1 MLEERRLLAVDWRN
15 PVDALDVDGDH
26 LIVPLDAL
34 LVINYLNSS
43 EPSLLPSQRD
53 PSLPY
58 WDVTGD
64 QSVVPRDALLVI
76 THLNEHGSGT
86 RKLTESP
93 RLTDET
99 EVVITVGQFDGSRT
113 FRARVAASF
122 DATDQ
127 QTALEDTFA
136 VYLVNPNDKQDT
148 LLDRGEEGTTLFT
161 LAGERAEFTPGVV
174 RWDGSILEI
183 DLTAIGT
190 LFETAELRFQL
201 LNNDSD
207 LGSRVEITPLANEV
221 TLDDYSR
228 VEFATDN
235 DSAAIGGPLNLA
247 SLSTAPDIEVLVEN
261 VRLDPITLRY
271 KADLRLRNKGAAV
284 GRDVAAIFRG
294 LFQVPGQLIVAV
306 EGASGTATDR
316 AFPEPYIN
324 FRNAI
329 PSGGLRAGMTSD
341 PITVTFFDPQLV
353 AFFIR
358 PEVKAGAN
366 HAPVINPLGP
376 FNVMPGSSLSIPL
389 QATDADGDQLTY
401 SLQSNPSLPTGEL
414 GADGTLV
421 FRPTPTQLGA
431 YTFNVEASDG
441 AITTTRTVTLNVNP
455 DPITTTRVSGVVRQV
470 NGQPLANMRVEVGAV
485 QAITGADGT
494 FMLDLGTGPLA
505 SDTIKV
511 RGDLFTGSTSYP
523 FIAERLSL
531 VLEHDVFLHYNNVIT
546 RPIYLPVLDDAN
558 AKQINPLQD
567 TLVTTD
573 AIPGASVMIKA
584 GTLMNQQGSPF
595 TGKLSITEVPRD
607 LTPAALPNGLRPDL
621 VVTIQPGEMVFSSPA
636 PISLPN
642 RAGYPAGTIM
652 DLWSINPAS
661 GEFDKV
667 GKGRV
672 TADGSTI
679 ETISGG
685 IRNSSWHDFLPVLQD
700 MLEHE
705 PNPRNKD
712 DGCDECPKHVNLTSE
727 VELHSGALIETH
739 DLVTYQS
746 SGVNQGLSLVYDS
759 LRADP
764 RPIVY
769 FDIYATTDLPP
780 NCSINGEP
788 CFYVGT
794 PIPTPD
800 SQMRLAASLS
810 VNAGN
815 FNYDAPGYTG
825 SIPGLEPGE
834 NFWTYTNTSHV
845 QAALQADL
853 SNLPSNIYTY
863 TIRSGFV
870 RGDQTGFSGAL
881 SPSTGQVISVNA
893 INSPFGAGWGL
904 AGLQTIVV
912 NDEGFA
918 LLIDGDGS
926 EMRFIGTGDAVYQSP
941 PGDFTVL
948 ERVNGLFRRTTADQT
963 VYRFN
968 ANHQLASITD
978 RLGNVVTYQYT
989 GSRLDK
995 IIDPTGLETVLT
1007 YTGSRVTTIT
1017 DPAGR
1022 VTRLTYDS
1030 AGNLLSIEDP
1040 DTAKRTWEYDVDH
1053 HMVAEVDQLGRR
1065 ETTEYDAENGR
1076 VIGGTRKDGSQ
1087 IRVSPIQTQ
1096 GLLPASKTRDPINS
1110 PALKNLDSAQAGY
1123 MDGNGTVSQIPLDRF
1138 GQAQSERDRF
1148 GQLPTVARDARNMPI
1163 AMIDGRGNPTLQSFD
1178 DRGAL
1183 LSVRDTLS
1191 GGGAAVGAIS
1201 PAGEVDRYTF
1211 TGRAGQRLYLDGP
1224 RGSFNA
1230 GVVVTDSEGNF
1241 ITFAETY
1248 SADFVNQKSVFVL
1261 PRDGEYSVNVGY
1273 SFNIQVPEPRAESGS
1288 YQFRLIDVDLAP
1300 PLPIDSPLIGSLS
1313 ESQFF
1318 QIEGERGQTLR
1329 FTDLIAGG
1337 SGLFWPVVFDF
1348 QGRQLSAL
1356 FPDIGVTEYR
1366 LTDDASFSVMLTD
1379 FSSGRTARYEYNV
1392 ELIDAVPAA
1401 KTGLDVDHTG
1411 TLPAQATISAPA
1423 GTPLLF
1429 YWFDKGIHSVR
1440 IPNPGSFQPLLDT
1453 DFTGSAMIVAPQ
1465 SGNYTVSVAKTV
1477 DENGNAYVGE
1487 LDEYAFRLVDLTAT
1501 PEVSLNSP
1509 VAGTLVEPGRIHAY
1523 RFQGTAGQ
1531 RIDFGEFQ
1539 PGVAKS
1545 LLLNQSYVGAAQR
1558 IVTLPQTGE
1567 YTILVQQGA
1576 GGDVPLDYDLTL
1588 RPVLNLETI
1597 QFDTLVQG
1605 QLLPGGERKYY
1616 QLDLAAGDEFY
1627 FDDLG
1632 SSSQIRIYDQGATD
1646 FAQVLNGGASLA
1658 DVEHVYKVQH
1668 AKKILIVLDAAESDR
1683 PANFQFRLHS
1693 LTTHTT
1699 PLAFDQ
1705 LTQADFT
1712 APIQDIVYTFQGS
1725 AGQRLFLDQLNAN
1738 SSSSTAF
1745 SASLVG
1751 PSKGLN
1757 LLPQGITFDS
1767 SRLIVLPES
1776 GEYRLTL
1783 PHRGA
1788 TPEIVR
1794 FRLLN
1799 LDTAPLIT
1807 LGSPQQGT
1815 ISLAEEADLFRFEAT
1830 AGQRLTLDMTAAEG
1844 QAFPEIYDPSGLP
1857 LFLAFGDPTTFTVDR
1872 SGTYALSLRVPNAGP
1887 LDYAFV
1893 LSAVSDAPVVP
1904 SGLDHQY
1911 SGTGNG
1917 AEQTIGNFQA
1927 NAGTLVFFDAQIGQ
1941 GALRIYDPSN
1951 ELVPQVLGGS
1961 NGLTA
1966 NLNSDSFI
1974 VLPRSGQYTVK
1985 VETAGDYAFRLQ
1997 SAENA
2002 PLFTYGQDIT
2012 GSLSARD
2019 ISDLYRFTVAAGQ
2032 TVRFDH
2038 TAGGSDVNYTF
2049 FLPNGSRDFGFGL
2062 FAPSTSP
2069 TILSIPGIYYVAV
2082 SRLTDPGPYGFQ
2094 IHDFDAAPE
2103 ILFDTPLVG
2112 IASPASQLI
2121 VRKFSGIAGQKVYV
2135 NSSGGLWVV
2144 YDQSYRQVDVVFDAD
2159 VITLPTTGDYYL
2171 ERDNDE
2177 LAESADFT
2185 VTLSVLDD
2193 PLMRIEPAYVA
2204 SSAIQLSYDS
2214 AFHQMTSV
2222 TDELGRQTLFD
2233 IDPANGN
2240 TRSITRVV
2248 GTAGGNDD
2256 QVSTF
2261 TYLPSGLIDTVTD
2274 PLGRITD
2281 YDYDSRR
2288 NVITVTSARGTSSQT
2303 SIHYEYDTAGNVTS
2317 FIDENNHRTN
2327 YEYDRRNR
2335 LTKIIEPDPDGAGPL
2350 SSPVTQFTYD
2360 LAGNNLTV
2368 TDANQ
2373 RVTRLV
2379 YDALDRV
2386 RTYADPGN
2394 NTTTYTYDAAG
2405 NLTRLTDPL
2414 NHVNESHY
2422 DERGRLRQSTDAAGK
2437 VTQYEYDG
2445 SDNLTSI
2452 VDASGNRTT
2461 YVYDARDRLIRMT
2474 DPLGQTTT
2482 YSYDSA
2488 NNLRTSVDRMG
2499 RTLLMTYDD
2508 LDRLVQE
2515 TWKNTNGS
2523 IANTIHYSYDD
2534 AGNLNQVQDDF
2545 STITY
2550 AYDELYRVTQEQ
2562 TTGPGGFPTSI
2573 LSYTYDA
2580 AGNLLSRTDVI
2591 AGHAGGTDVYSYD
2604 ALNQL
2609 TRIVQSGP
2617 QVVTKRA
2624 DFQYNSLGQTTS
2636 LARFSDAAGTQLVA
2650 TTNYLY
2656 DSLNRL
2662 NSITHRGPT
2671 NTLLDSFT
2679 FQYDSAS
2686 RISRVTDLDGAT
2698 DYTYD
2703 SRDQLTA
2710 ANHADPSNPDET
2722 YAYDDAGNRLSSHV
2736 HGKNYQL
2743 GDGSDGEP
2751 DNNRLTSDG
2760 TFNYAYDDEGNLVQR
2775 ISIADGSKRDFVY
2788 DLRNRLIQV
2797 TDRTSGGVATRVTRY
2812 TYDAFDRRISK
2823 NVDSTPSDSQDG
2835 VVTYF
2840 VYAGSDVIVEWNDP
2854 DGAGGAPAVESMRY
2868 LHGPAVDQVLAQ
2880 EDGANAV
2887 QWHLADHLGT
2897 VHGLVS
2903 QAGQVVNHLKYD
2915 SYGNLISETNPAVT
2929 TRYRFTGREF
2939 DQETGLMYYRAR
2951 YYDPAVGRFI
2961 SEDSWGLSAG
2971 VNLYAYVGNS
2981 PSQAVDP
2988 FGHEE
2993 GHYEYVHY
3001 PNDPKWSMPH
3011 RVWVSGPATPPPN
3024 PKIDK
3029 RTEANG
3035 DSMIAG
3041 MKTFFTGLGAGMV
3054 DLGNY
3059 MRAAI
3064 QKSFDSGHDA
3074 CPVEQKGSDKLF
3086 KRLKQNQQEK
3096 NQNAANKS
3104 PQQPRA
3110 RTPAPHKPAPK
3121 PKAPKRAAPRRPATR
3136 PTAPPKPAYDINSD
3150 PTASETPQ

>member
-1 MLEERRLLAVDWRN
+1 
-15 PVDALDVDGDH
+15 
-26 LIVPLDAL
+26 
-34 LVINYLNSS
+34 
-43 EPSLLPSQRD
+43 
-53 PSLPY
+53 
-58 WDVTGD
+58 
-64 QSVVPRDALLVI
+64 
-76 THLNEHGSGT
+76 
-86 RKLTESP
+86 
-93 RLTDET
+93 
-99 EVVITVGQFDGSRT
+99 
-113 FRARVAASF
+113 
-122 DATDQ
+122 
-127 QTALEDTFA
+127 
-136 VYLVNPNDKQDT
+136 
-148 LLDRGEEGTTLFT
+148 
-161 LAGERAEFTPGVV
+161 
-174 RWDGSILEI
+174 
-183 DLTAIGT
+183 
-190 LFETAELRFQL
+190 
-201 LNNDSD
+201 
-207 LGSRVEITPLANEV
+207 
-221 TLDDYSR
+221 
-228 VEFATDN
+228 
-235 DSAAIGGPLNLA
+235 
-247 SLSTAPDIEVLVEN
+247 
-261 VRLDPITLRY
+261 
-271 KADLRLRNKGAAV
+271 
-284 GRDVAAIFRG
+284 
-294 LFQVPGQLIVAV
+294 
-306 EGASGTATDR
+306 
-316 AFPEPYIN
+316 
-324 FRNAI
+324 
-329 PSGGLRAGMTSD
+329 
-341 PITVTFFDPQLV
+341 
-353 AFFIR
+353 
-358 PEVKAGAN
+358 
-366 HAPVINPLGP
+366 VINPLGP

-421 FRPTPTQLGA
+421 FRPTPIQLGA
-431 YTFNVEASDG
+431 YTFTVEASDG

-494 FMLDLGTGPLA
+494 FTLDLGTGLLA

-531 VLEHDVFLHYNNVIT
+531 VLEHNVFLHYNNVIT
-546 RPIYLPVLDDAN
+546 RPIYLPILDDAN

-621 VVTIQPGEMVFSSPA
+621 VVTIQPGEMVFASPA

-705 PNPRNKD
+705 PNPRNED
-712 DGCDECPKHVNLTSE
+712 DGINECPKDVCLTSQ

-746 SGVNQGLSLVYDS
+746 SGVYQGLSLVYDS

-780 NCSINGEP
+780 NCSINGDP
-788 CFYVGT
+788 CFYIGT

-825 SIPGLEPGE
+825 NIPGLEPGE

-881 SPSTGQVISVNA
+881 SASTGQVISVNS

-904 AGLQTIVV
+904 AGLQSIVV
-912 NDEGFA
+912 NDQGFA

-948 ERVNGLFRRTTADQT
+948 ERVNGLFRRTTPDKT

-1022 VTRLTYDS
+1022 VTRLAYDS
-1030 AGNLLSIEDP
+1030 TGNLLSIEDP
-1040 DTAKRTWEYDVDH
+1040 DTAKRTWAYDVDH

-1065 ETTEYDAENGR
+1065 ETTEYDLENGR
-1076 VIGGTRKDGSQ
+1076 VIGGIRKDGSR
-1087 IRVSPIQTQ
+1087 IRVSPLQTQ
-1096 GLLPASKTRDPINS
+1096 GLLPASKTRDPLNS
-1110 PALKNLDSAQAGY
+1110 PATRDLESVPAGY
-1123 MDGNGTVSQIPLDRF
+1123 MDGNGTVSEVPLDRF

-1148 GQLPTVARDARNMPI
+1148 GLLPATNRDARNLPI
-1163 AMIDGRGNPTLQSFD
+1163 SLIDGRGNPTLQTFD
-1178 DRGAL
+1178 ESGML

-1191 GGGAAVGAIS
+1191 GGGAVIGAIS

-1211 TGRAGQRLYLDGP
+1211 TGHTGQRLFLDGP
-1224 RGSFNA
+1224 FGSFNA
-1230 GVVVTDSEGNF
+1230 GVSITDSEGNF
-1241 ITFAETY
+1241 VGAGETF
-1248 SADFVNQKSVFVL
+1248 SAGFSNGKKLFIL
-1261 PRDGEYSVNVGY
+1261 PHDGEYSVFVGY
-1273 SFNIQVPEPRAESGS
+1273 RLNILIPEPRAESGS
-1288 YQFRLIDVDLAP
+1288 YQFRLIDVDQAP
-1300 PLPIDSPLIGSLS
+1300 PLPINEPLIGTISDR
-1313 ESQFF
+1313 QFF
-1318 QIEGERGQTLR
+1318 QLEGKQGQTLR
-1329 FTDLIAGG
+1329 FTDL
-1337 SGLFWPVVFDF
+1337 GLLGEGIDAPAVFDF
-1348 QGRQLSAL
+1348 QGRQLKQL
-1356 FPDIGVTEYR
+1356 FQAVGVTEFTLGSDGTY
-1366 LTDDASFSVMLTD
+1366 TVMLTNYQ
-1379 FSSGRTARYEYNV
+1379 SRGKARYEYNT
-1392 ELIDAVPAA
+1392 ELIDALPAN
-1401 KTGLDVDHTG
+1401 KVGLDVDHRG
-1411 TLPAQATISAPA
+1411 TLPDQVTFSAPA

-1429 YWFDKGIHSVR
+1429 YWFDKGGHFGNFSDPAFSEPR
-1440 IPNPGSFQPLLDT
+1440 LQLDLG
-1453 DFTGSAMIVAPQ
+1453 FRVPQ
-1465 SGNYTVSVAKTV
+1465 SGNFTVSVAKTV
-1477 DENGNAYVGE
+1477 DENGNSYAGE
-1487 LDEYAFRLVDLTAT
+1487 LDEYAFRLIDLSAA
-1501 PEVSLNSP
+1501 PEVSLNTP
-1509 VAGTLVEPGRIHAY
+1509 IANTLVEPGRIHAY

-1531 RIDFGEFQ
+1531 TIDFGDFQ
-1539 PGVAKS
+1539 PGVDLS
-1545 LLLNQSYVGAAQR
+1545 LWFDQAFVGAAQR
-1558 IVTLPQTGE
+1558 IVTLAQTGE
-1567 YTILVQQGA
+1567 YTILVQQGI
-1576 GGDVPLDYDLTL
+1576 GGVAPLNYNLEL
-1588 RPVLNLETI
+1588 RPVLNPETI
-1597 QFDTLVQG
+1597 SFDTLVQG
-1605 QLLPGGERKYY
+1605 QLLPGGGRKYY
-1616 QLDLAAGDEFY
+1616 QLDLEAGDQFY

-1632 SSSQIRIYDQGATD
+1632 SSSQIHIYDQGIGG
-1646 FAQVLNGGASLA
+1646 FGQILNGGDTL
-1658 DVEHVYKVQH
+1658 DGVQNIYEVQQS
-1668 AKKILIVLDAAESDR
+1668 KRIMLVLDAAESDR
-1683 PANFQFRLHS
+1683 PANFQFRLRGLSTQTIS
-1693 LTTHTT
+1693 LE
-1699 PLAFDQ
+1699 FNQ
-1705 LTQADFT
+1705 VTQASFT
-1712 APIQDIVYTFQGS
+1712 DPVEDIVYTFQGN
-1725 AGQRLFLDQLNAN
+1725 AGQRLFLDRLDAN
-1738 SSSSTAF
+1738 SSSADF
-1745 SASLVG
+1745 SASLVTPDSG
-1751 PSKGLN
+1751 RN
-1757 LLPQGITFDS
+1757 LLPQGIAHDS
-1767 SRLIVLPES
+1767 FRLIVLPET
-1776 GEYRLTL
+1776 GEYRLIL
-1783 PHRGA
+1783 PHRSV
-1788 TPEIVR
+1788 TPETVT

-1799 LDTAPLIT
+1799 LETSPSIT
-1807 LGSPQQGT
+1807 LGSIQQGA
-1815 ISLAEEADLFRFEAT
+1815 ISLETEADLYRFSAT
-1830 AGQRLTLDMTAAEG
+1830 AGQRLTLDMTVAEG
-1844 QAFPEIYDPSGLP
+1844 QSFLTLFDPSGHP
-1857 LFLAFGDPTTFTVDR
+1857 LVATSADPLTFAVDR
-1872 SGTYALSLRVPNAGP
+1872 TGIYGLSLQVPNAGP
-1887 LDYAFV
+1887 LDYAFL
-1893 LSAVSDAPVVP
+1893 LSNTSDAPVATV
-1904 SGLDHQY
+1904 GLNHLY
-1911 SGTGNG
+1911 SGTGTDTG
-1917 AEQTIGNFQA
+1917 TEQVVGDFQA
-1927 NAGTLVFFDAQIGQ
+1927 NAGTLVFFDAQVGLGTVI
-1941 GALRIYDPSN
+1941 IYDPSN
-1951 ELVPQVLGGS
+1951 EPVNPVIGGTS
-1961 NGLTA
+1961 GPTTFM
-1966 NLNSDSFI
+1966 NSDSFF
-1974 VLPRSGQYTVK
+1974 VLPRSGQYIVK
-1985 VETAGDYAFRLQ
+1985 VIPSGDFAFRLQ
-1997 SAENA
+1997 AANDA
-2002 PLFTYGQDIT
+2002 PLLTYGVDIS
-2012 GSLSARD
+2012 GSLPASD
-2019 ISDLYRFTVAAGQ
+2019 ISDLYRFDVAPGQ
-2032 TVRFDH
+2032 TVRLDR

-2049 FLPNGSRDFGFGL
+2049 FLPNGSSEFGFGVP
-2062 FAPSTSP
+2062 APSISP
-2069 TILSIPGIYYVAV
+2069 TILSSPGTYFVAV
-2082 SRLTDPGPYGFQ
+2082 SRFVNAGPYGFQ
-2094 IHDFDAAPE
+2094 LHDYDAAPE
-2103 ILFDTPLVG
+2103 ILFDEPRTG
-2112 IASPASQLI
+2112 TASPASQVI
-2121 VRKFSGIAGQKVYV
+2121 VQKFSGVAGQKVYV
-2135 NSSGGLWVV
+2135 NSSGGFWMV
-2144 YDQSYRQVDVVFDAD
+2144 YDQDKRSVDFVVDAD
-2159 VITLPTTGDYYL
+2159 VITLPTTGIYYL
-2171 ERDNDE
+2171 ERDNDD

-2185 VTLSVLDD
+2185 LTLQVLDD
-2193 PLMRIEPAYVA
+2193 PLLRIEPSYVA
-2204 SSAIQLSYDS
+2204 SSSMQFTYD
-2214 AFHQMTSV
+2214 ATFHQLASV
-2222 TDELGRQTLFD
+2222 VDELGHETLFD
-2233 IDPANGN
+2233 IDPVNGN

-2248 GTAGGNDD
+2248 GITGGDDD

-2274 PLGRITD
+2274 PLGHITD

-2288 NVITVTSARGTSSQT
+2288 NVITITSARGTSSQT

-2317 FIDENNHRTN
+2317 FIDENNHRTR
-2327 YEYDRRNR
+2327 YEYDSRNR

-2350 SSPVTQFTYD
+2350 SGPVTQFTYD

-2373 RVTRLV
+2373 RVTRMA

-2386 RTYADPGN
+2386 RTYTDPGN
-2394 NTTTYTYDAAG
+2394 NATTYTYDAAG

-2414 NHVNESHY
+2414 SHVNESHY
-2422 DERGRLRQSTDAAGK
+2422 DERGRLRQSTDAAGN

-2445 SDNLTSI
+2445 SDNLASI

-2474 DPLGQTTT
+2474 DPRGQTTT

-2488 NNLRTSVDRMG
+2488 NNLRTSVDRLG

-2508 LDRLVQE
+2508 LDRLAQE

-2523 IANTIHYSYDD
+2523 IANTIHYSYDE
-2534 AGNLNQVQDDF
+2534 AGNLLQVQDDF

-2550 AYDELYRVTQEQ
+2550 SYDALYRVTQEQ

-2580 AGNLLSRTDVI
+2580 AGNLLSRTDVV
-2591 AGHAGGTDVYSYD
+2591 AGHAGGTDTYSYD

-2624 DFQYNSLGQTTS
+2624 DFQYNSLGQPTS

-2662 NSITHRGPT
+2662 NSLTHRGPT
-2671 NTLLDSFT
+2671 STLLDSFT
-2679 FQYDSAS
+2679 LQYDSAS
-2686 RISRVTDLDGAT
+2686 RISRVTDVDGAT

-2703 SRDQLTA
+2703 SRDQLTV

-2722 YAYDDAGNRLSSHV
+2722 YTYDDTGNRLSSHV

-2840 VYAGSDVIVEWNDP
+2840 IYAGSDVIVEWSDP
-2854 DGAGGAPAVESMRY
+2854 DGAGAAPAVESMRY

-2880 EDGANAV
+2880 EDGANSV

-2897 VHGLVS
+2897 VHDLVS

-2961 SEDSWGLSAG
+2961 SEDSWGLAAG

-2993 GHYEYVHY
+2993 GHHEYVRY

-3041 MKTFFTGLGAGMV
+3041 MKTLFTGLGAGMV
-3054 DLGNY
+3054 DLGKY
-3059 MRAAI
+3059 LGAAI
-3064 QKSFDSGHDA
+3064 QKSFDNGHDV

-3110 RTPAPHKPAPK
+3110 HTPAPQKPAPK
-3121 PKAPKRAAPRRPATR
+3121 PKAPKRAAPRRPAAR